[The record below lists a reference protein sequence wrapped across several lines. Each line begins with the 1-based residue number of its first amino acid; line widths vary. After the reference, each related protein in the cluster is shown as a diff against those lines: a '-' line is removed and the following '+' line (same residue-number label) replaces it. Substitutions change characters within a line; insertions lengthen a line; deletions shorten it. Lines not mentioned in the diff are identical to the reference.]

1 MKKWLVLIVV
11 VLLVVAGWIA
21 AGPYLTINAIRSA
34 VQEQDAAKLS
44 QHIDFPAL
52 RTSLKQQVDDYMVR
66 RAGTDMQA
74 SLLGSIALQLASG
87 ATDGIVDAMA
97 TPAGLAALME
107 GRNFWH
113 RLNGRRAD
121 SGNSYATAPP
131 RDPLEGAKYRFESPS
146 RFTAT
151 IANADGD
158 PVVFVL
164 TRQGVAWKVS
174 DVRLPLNAIEAT
186 SQGQ

>member
-1 MKKWLVLIVV
+1 MKKWLALIVV

-44 QHIDFPAL
+44 QHIDFPAV
-52 RTSLKQQVDDYMVR
+52 RAGLKQQVDDHVVR
-66 RAGTDMQA
+66 RAGADVQS
-74 SLLGSIALQLASG
+74 SLVGSIALQLASG

-97 TPAGLAALME
+97 TPAGLAAVME

-121 SGNSYATAPP
+121 SGDSYATAPP
-131 RDPLEGAKYRFESPS
+131 LDPLEGAKYRFESPS

-151 IANADGD
+151 LANADGD

-164 TRQGVAWKVS
+164 TRQGVSWKVT
-174 DVRLPLNAIEAT
+174 DVRLPLNATGAA
-186 SQGQ
+186 SRAR